1 MDMDKKI
8 CLRCDRPLEAKLGI
22 DMGRSASVIATVWVC
37 RHCDLMEDVSAQEGQ
52 DREVPDL

>member
-1 MDMDKKI
+1 MDKKI